1 MSRKTWICLA
11 LSLLFLVL
19 PLVTYANNAQ
29 FLYNNNDPYA
39 SQPVADG
46 NGLVNWET
54 DSIEAVGFG
63 VPPANAFSP
72 AQARNMAR
80 RAAIA
85 DAQRNLLEA
94 VQGVQVDSETTVENL
109 AVASDVINTKMSGM
123 LKGYRIV
130 NEQQMPDGSYQVVIS
145 VRMYGQNSL
154 ANAIAGQRQ
163 PQRPLPPASHSYPQ
177 QQPYPP
183 NQGYQ
188 QPYPS
193 TQPTAPSVRQY
204 TGLVVDARKLGLERT
219 MAPIIYDETG
229 KVIYGNMYVDQSYVV
244 QNGLVDYAASP
255 GAIELIGM
263 GQSRAGADYIE
274 VKAIKLRDRNRNI
287 IISAADGDR
296 ILNANGPVGFLL
308 KCNVVIKH

>member
-1 MSRKTWICLA
+1 MSRKAWICLV
-11 LSLLFLVL
+11 LSLLLLVL

-54 DSIEAVGFG
+54 DSVEAIGFG
-63 VPPANAFSP
+63 VPPANAFSS

-85 DAQRNLLEA
+85 DAQRNLLES

-109 AVASDVINTKMSGM
+109 AVSSDVINTRMSGM
-123 LKGYRIV
+123 LKGYKIV

-154 ANAIAGQRQ
+154 ANAISGQRQ
-163 PQRPLPPASHSYPQ
+163 PQRPFPPAVQPYPQ
-177 QQPYPP
+177 QQPNQPH
-183 NQGYQ
+183 QGYQ
-188 QPYPS
+188 P
-193 TQPTAPSVRQY
+193 TQPAVRQY
-204 TGLVVDARKLGLERT
+204 TGLVIDARRLGLERT
-219 MAPIIYDETG
+219 MTPMIYDETG
-229 KVIYGNMYVDQSYVV
+229 KVIYGNMYVDQNYVV

-287 IISAADGDR
+287 VISAADGDR
-296 ILNANGPVGFLL
+296 ILNANGPTGFLL